1 MRIHFPKR
9 IERSLR
15 IFAGLTAAEFAIILF
30 GTAVSSC
37 VFLLPLSFWKRIA
50 LALAGVCMTSTLAF
64 ARVRGLRSWQWLGAR
79 LRYAQRPRARTWT
92 KSTAARS
99 GGRALVALALMAL
112 IALLL
117 AGNLWRM
124 CRGGMATAAVT
135 PTPTAYFCFMPVVRK
150 TPTQTPMPTATI
162 APTPLPWR
170 TCFFDDFDDGALA
183 GWNVSLEAHSRGQV
197 VESGGMVSL
206 TCEDV
211 DEEYVRYF
219 PILYRNDIFPADAS
233 EFEIEICF
241 RYDHLAEHG
250 VDIGV
255 SSHTERGHYWWE
267 EAHFW
272 QAEPWNLDI
281 LDIHHVFTPEDYP
294 TQRRRFR
301 VKLLRGENQVLWE
314 GRPGDTGWHHVK
326 VTCRREADAWTYGLW
341 VDGNFIGQT
350 QGHLRPIS
358 FQAGHKL
365 GKWGGRWTWVHIDYI
380 KVRCR

>member
-1 MRIHFPKR
+1 MDKINFPGK
-9 IERSLR
+9 IERHLR
-15 IFAGLTAAEFAIILF
+15 IFAGLTATECAIVVL
-30 GTAVSSC
+30 GVVVSSA
-37 VFLLPLSFWKRIA
+37 VFLLHFPLWIRVGMALGGVFLSFA
-50 LALAGVCMTSTLAF
+50 VAF
-64 ARVRGLRSWQWLGAR
+64 GRVRGLRSWQWLGAR
-79 LRYAQRPRARTWT
+79 LRYSQRPRARTWG
-92 KSTAARS
+92 KSTTARAS
-99 GGRALVALALMAL
+99 GRATIVMAMMTL
-112 IALLL
+112 IVLLL

-124 CRGGMATAAVT
+124 CRGVGPTTAAVT
-135 PTPTAYFCFMPVVRK
+135 PTPTAHVVFMPVVRTPA
-150 TPTQTPMPTATI
+150 TPTQVPATPTESA
-162 APTPLPWR
+162 WQ

-183 GWNVSLEAHSRGQV
+183 GWNISLDAHSRGHV

-219 PILYRNDIFPADAS
+219 PILYRNDIFSADAS

-250 VDIGV
+250 TDMGV

-267 EAHFW
+267 ETHFW

-281 LDIHHVFTPEDYP
+281 LDIHHVFTPEGYP

-301 VKLLRGENQVLWE
+301 IKLLRGESQVLWE

-326 VTCRREADAWTYGLW
+326 VTCRKETDAWTYALW
-341 VDGNFIGQT
+341 VDGNFVGQT
-350 QGHLRPIS
+350 QGHLRPMS